1 MENQIKAHD
10 LFFEPFIS
18 EAELA
23 TRVKELGNAIRQDF
37 EGKRP
42 LFISVLNGAFVF
54 AADLV
59 RAVNIECEMAFVR
72 LASYEGTASTGAV
85 ETILG
90 LEVEVKNRHIIVV
103 EDIVDSGRT
112 LHYFMAQL
120 LDLRPASISLAAL
133 LFKPEALQM
142 PVKIDYLGFE
152 IPNKFVV
159 GYGLDY
165 DGLCRNLPG
174 IYQLIEA

>member
-1 MENQIKAHD
+1 MGNHITAHD
-10 LFFEPFIS
+10 LRFEPFIG

-23 TRVKELGNAIRQDF
+23 SKVKELGATIRQDF

-42 LFISVLNGAFVF
+42 LFVSVLNGAFVF
-54 AADLV
+54 AADLI
-59 RAVNIECEMAFVR
+59 RAANIECEIAFVR
-72 LASYEGTASTGAV
+72 LASYEGTASTGQV
-85 ETILG
+85 ETIFG
-90 LEVEVKNRHIIVV
+90 LDIEVKNRHVIVV

-112 LHYFMAQL
+112 LNYFMSQL

-133 LFKPEALQM
+133 LFKPDALQL

-165 DGLCRNLPG
+165 NGLCRNLPS
-174 IYQLIEA
+174 IYQLVEE

>member
-1 MENQIKAHD
+1 MENITAHD
-10 LFFEPFIS
+10 LTFEPFIG
-18 EAELA
+18 EAEIA
-23 TRVKELGNAIRQDF
+23 AKVEALGSQIRQQF

-42 LFISVLNGAFVF
+42 LFVGVLNGAFIF

-59 RAVNIECEMAFVR
+59 RACGIECEIAFVR
-72 LASYEGTASTGAV
+72 LASYEGLSSKGKVSTV
-85 ETILG
+85 LG
-90 LEVEVKNRHIIVV
+90 LDFEVKNRHIIVV

-112 LHYFMAQL
+112 LHHFMA
-120 LDLRPASISLAAL
+120 DLQKLEPASASLAVL

-152 IPNKFVV
+152 IPDKFVV

-165 DGLCRNLPG
+165 NGLCRELPG
-174 IYQLIEA
+174 IYQLSQ